1 MKPKNAVVGTKVV
14 HKEYGY
20 KGKIVRVT
28 KDHIG
33 NQLLIVEWESCSGVG
48 FYYAMDLKKVKS
60 NEA

>member
-1 MKPKNAVVGTKVV
+1 MKSKNAVVGVKVV

-20 KGKIVRVT
+20 EGSIVNVT
-28 KDHIG
+28 KDPIG

>member
-1 MKPKNAVVGTKVV
+1 MKTKNAVVGTKVV

-20 KGKIVRVT
+20 EGSIINVT
-28 KDHIG
+28 KDPFGI
-33 NQLLIVEWESCSGVG
+33 QLLIVEWESCSGVG